1 MLTIDFADDS
11 AIDELA
17 EQLHPDDAAELAA
30 AGTDLHQALSN
41 APLQALRWH
50 GRLVCLFGCVRHPS
64 EATAGIPW
72 MLCTKTLPEV
82 PARQMALISRAVV
95 SDWQHEFRMLC
106 NMVHR
111 RNARALRFVRWL
123 GFTVNSD
130 PCGPGQEFFLF
141 DWRRHV

>member
-1 MLTIDFADDS
+1 MLTISHADDS

-17 EQLHPDDAAELAA
+17 GQLHPDDAAELAA
-30 AGTDLHQALSN
+30 AGTNLHQALSN

-50 GRLVCLFGCVRHPS
+50 GRLVCLFGCVGHPN
-64 EATAGIPW
+64 EVTAGIPW

-95 SDWQHEFRMLC
+95 SEWRTEYLALC

-111 RNARALRFVRWL
+111 RNARAIAFIQWL
-123 GFTVNSD
+123 GFTVREQ
-130 PCGPGQEFFLF
+130 PCGPGQEFYMF
-141 DWRRHV
+141 DWSAHV